1 MKLTPTARAGKSI
14 LPAHRAEVKRGE
26 IIMEAKIT
34 VDPIDLEQI
43 INGAQ
48 RLALGMCQEVY
59 ALTEEGV
66 LKNNPSLTR
75 EQNAQTFLASYYE
88 LSGGAFG
95 LIAASLNVVATALTN
110 NEIELREVPRS

>member
-1 MKLTPTARAGKSI
+1 
-14 LPAHRAEVKRGE
+14 
-26 IIMEAKIT
+26 MEAKIT

-59 ALTEEGV
+59 SHTTEGV

-75 EQNAQTFLASYYE
+75 EQNAQSFLASYYE

-95 LIAASLNVVATALTN
+95 LIAASLNVVATALVN
-110 NEIELREVPRS
+110 GEIQIKEAEEYAENQAAD